1 MEELG
6 FMRDKSTFNK
16 PHNHA
21 YSLETSKLMALM
33 HATELPVVSKNLVP
47 SDITVKG
54 DKKCKINCIQSCKAC
69 WSEITLRRCISASGA
84 LFSALIVL
92 RFPPPHPKALLEAS
106 VVQVMENEFIH
117 ISIFSLFKT
126 KPSYFL

>member
-54 DKKCKINCIQSCKAC
+54 DKKMQNKFY
-69 WSEITLRRCISASGA
+69 T
-84 LFSALIVL
+84 
-92 RFPPPHPKALLEAS
+92 
-106 VVQVMENEFIH
+106 VVQNLLVRNH
-117 ISIFSLFKT
+117 SL
-126 KPSYFL
+126 